1 MAAADRAEGGQ
12 VEPVLLEC
20 SGWGV
25 ADAILGVIEPP
36 GTYPGQERQG
46 QPSQAMGCT
55 WSVRSTSPWCYLA
68 ARRISNLEPP
78 LGVGRIRIGRCSFC
92 PKNPRPSHLPRSVA

>member
-1 MAAADRAEGGQ
+1 MMVIKEANALDQLPWQFRCPLH
-12 VEPVLLEC
+12 VVLLEC

-25 ADAILGVIEPP
+25 ADAILGVIEPS

-46 QPSQAMGCT
+46 QPSRPMGCA

-78 LGVGRIRIGRCSFC
+78 LGVG
-92 PKNPRPSHLPRSVA
+92 